1 MGAPALRQ
9 KPLRTITL
17 AIAGPIASIC
27 VGATA
32 AADDGNVFT
41 LGQITVTAPRVN
53 SVIGDATVDA
63 REIWNFDLDT
73 LDEAVKLIPG
83 VTSNFDSNGRRN
95 EHDILVRGYGRWQV
109 PLSIDGIR
117 VYLPADN
124 RLDFNRFLTQDLAEI
139 QIRKGYASVID
150 GPGGLGGAIN
160 LVTRKPTKAF
170 ESSFQSGV
178 MFGGSDYEGWS
189 STASLGTRQDNYYVQ
204 ASGSYLDRDHWSLSD
219 DFRPTAIENG
229 GERDGSQTRDWRVN
243 FKAGYTPNE
252 TDEYSLSYTSQQ
264 GEKGAP
270 LQVFNNP
277 PNPPNSYWRWPWWDT
292 DSIYW
297 LSHTQLGERS
307 YLKTRLFYNTFD
319 NALWAYDDASYT
331 TQSLNGRFRS
341 AYDDEG
347 YGGSVEFGTPLAE
360 NNTLKAAVHYRVDEH
375 REINYNRPTHP
386 TLATTEPWTGTKEHT
401 WSVALEDTMQFT
413 SQLSAVLGVSYDKND
428 LKQATDFTTAL
439 GVFNYPIGDSD
450 AVNAQAAVYWRYN
463 DAAQLHASVSSRS
476 RFPTIFERFST
487 RFGNAVPNPDL
498 DAERG
503 LNYEIGWDSG
513 TQWTGT
519 TLSATLFYNDIS
531 DMIQTV
537 IVQPSPQLTQTQ
549 NVGDGEAYGVELS
562 ADTQLSDQ
570 LRIGANYSYLHR
582 DIEDALQPNLRP
594 TGTPTHQGLVFLSYQ
609 PIPQL
614 TVMPNVELADD
625 RWSDLTTGTFT
636 EVGEYVLANLSVQ
649 YRIGQMWELAIG
661 GRNLLDK
668 NYQLAFGYPEE
679 GRTYYAK
686 LRVDF

>member
-1 MGAPALRQ
+1 MAKQ
-9 KPLRTITL
+9 SFRTVTL
-17 AIAGPIASIC
+17 TICAIC
-27 VGATA
+27 VTGAA
-32 AADDGNVFT
+32 HADDSNVFT
-41 LGQITVTAPRVN
+41 LGQITVTAPRDTT
-53 SVIGDATVDA
+53 VIGDATVNQKEVWDF
-63 REIWNFDLDT
+63 NVNT
-73 LDEAVKLIPG
+73 LDQAVKLVPG

-139 QIRKGYASVID
+139 QIRKGYASVLD

-170 ESSFQSGV
+170 ESSFQSSA
-178 MFGGSDYEGWS
+178 MFGNEGYEGWG
-189 STASLGTRQDNYYVQ
+189 STLSLGTRQDKYYVQ
-204 ASGSYLDRDHWSLSD
+204 ASGSYLDRDHSALSD
-219 DFRPTAIENG
+219 GFHPTAIEDG
-229 GERDGSQTRDWRVN
+229 GERNRSATKDWRVN
-243 FKAGYTPNE
+243 LKVGYTPNE
-252 TDEYSLSYTSQQ
+252 TDEYSLSYTSQE

-277 PNPPNSYWRWPWWDT
+277 PNPPNSYWDWPWWDT
-292 DSIYW
+292 DSIYF
-297 LSHTQLGERS
+297 LSHTQLGDTT

-319 NALWAYDDASYT
+319 NALWAYDDATYT
-331 TQSLNGRFRS
+331 TMSLNGRFRS

-347 YGGSVEFGTPLAE
+347 YGGSVELGVSITE
-360 NNTLKAAVHYRVDEH
+360 NNTLKGATHYRVNEH
-375 REINYNRPTHP
+375 REVNYNRPTHP
-386 TLATTEPWTGTKEHT
+386 TLATTEPWTGTRENT
-401 WSVALEDTMQFT
+401 WSIALEDTLQFT
-413 SQLSAVLGVSYDKND
+413 AQLSAVLGVSYDKNE
-428 LKQATDFTTAL
+428 LKEATDYTIAL
-439 GVFNYPIGDSD
+439 GVFNYPTGDSD

-463 DAAQLHASVSSRS
+463 DAAQLHASISSRS
-476 RFPTIFERFST
+476 RFATIFERFST
-487 RFGNAVPNPDL
+487 RFGSAVPNPDL

-513 TQWTGT
+513 TTWDAT
-519 TLSATLFYNDIS
+519 TLSATVFYNDIS

-537 IVQPSPQLTQTQ
+537 IVQASPQLTQTQ

-562 ADTQLSDQ
+562 ADRQLNDQ

-582 DIEDALQPNLRP
+582 EITDALQPGLHP
-594 TGTPTHQGLVFLSYQ
+594 TGTPTHQGLAFVSYQ

-614 TVMPNVELADD
+614 TIMPNVELADD
-625 RWSDLTTGTFT
+625 RWSDRTGGGFV
-636 EVGEYVLANLSVQ
+636 EVGSYTLANLQVQ
-649 YRIGQMWELAIG
+649 YRAGESWELALG
-661 GRNLLDK
+661 ARNLLDK

-686 LRVDF
+686 FKLDF